1 MKLNEPQMNSVLQQ
15 IAKQKQWVSEITKL
29 AQSFQV
35 PDAYLK
41 ALSYYQ
47 SPAYAQMIEQTN
59 ALAKMVVP
67 AAWTLPQSQLAS
79 AFKILEDQQKQL
91 RDMAESPMVKM
102 AKAINESASL
112 FNADRQ
118 KFWKTSFD
126 FLSQIDLED
135 RNHLADLAI
144 QEVPVLENELA
155 NDIPELAEKELAQLE
170 TLFPFIKGLSIDQ
183 IKTFLIRLITMISLI
198 LSIKGCVDADIA
210 HQDAIQAHQD
220 AIQAHQDAIQAHQ
233 DFLESQKSVQNSQIY
248 NPTSSA
254 AKK

>member
-15 IAKQKQWVSEITKL
+15 IAKQNQWFSEITKI

-79 AFKILEDQQKQL
+79 AFKILEGQQKQL
-91 RDMAESPMVKM
+91 RDMAESSMVKM

-144 QEVPVLENELA
+144 QEVPVLENESA
-155 NDIPELAEKELAQLE
+155 NDIPEVTEEEIMQCGE
-170 TLFPFIKGLSIDQ
+170 MFPSIKDFSIDQ
-183 IKTFLIRLITMISLI
+183 IKIFLIRLVTIISII
-198 LSIKGCVDADIA
+198 LNIKGCSDANIA
-210 HQDAIQAHQD
+210 HKD

-233 DFLESQKSVQNSQIY
+233 DFLESQKAAQDIQTN
-248 NPTSSA
+248 NPASSA
-254 AKK
+254 VKK